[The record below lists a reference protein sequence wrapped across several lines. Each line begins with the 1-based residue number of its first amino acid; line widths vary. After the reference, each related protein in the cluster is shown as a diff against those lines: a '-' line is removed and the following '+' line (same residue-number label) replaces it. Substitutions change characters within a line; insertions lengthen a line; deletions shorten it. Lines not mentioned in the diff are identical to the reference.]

1 MPTTAAKKTGVKT
14 KSGEKA
20 VSKAGPVKEKKAAV
34 KPAGTT
40 AKAHKARSESKSKP
54 AEATKPEP
62 SAETP
67 SAPVRKPSQAI
78 PSSPALSKSAFLA
91 ETPVAPV
98 ATPFS
103 TPSTPS
109 TSSGQASS
117 GQAAQDESVV
127 SGNVVHMKMPI
138 VVKDLATTLKLK
150 PFQVIS
156 DLMQQNILA
165 SINQTIDEE
174 IARVICQKHGFVLE
188 TEKRER
194 HHTHGTG
201 ATVEESRSSG
211 TVKPEA
217 EPVKAKNLQPRAP
230 VVTIMGHVD
239 HGKTSLLDVIR
250 HANVAAG
257 EAGGITQHI
266 GAYTI
271 TVKHGGKDHPIT
283 FLDTPGHEAF
293 SAMRARGA
301 NVTDLVILVI
311 AADDGLM
318 PQTIEAISH
327 AKAAKVPII
336 VAINKIDLP
345 GLEANKTKLKKQ
357 LQEKG
362 LAPED
367 WGGQTICCEVSATKK
382 TGVDHLLEMILLQA
396 ELLELKAD
404 PTVPPRGNVVET
416 QMEQGRGPTATVL
429 IKEGTLKRGMTFIVG
444 PYWGK
449 VKALLNEK
457 GQILNQALPSQAV
470 KIVGLPA
477 VPQAGVEFRV
487 VEDET
492 EAREHSERELAKLR
506 TGKLEAPTKVTLENL
521 FHTLAEGQKKNLRV
535 ILKTDVQGSAE
546 AIADSL
552 TKIPGDKVRL
562 ELIHVA
568 VGPISESDVLLASA
582 SNAVII
588 GFGSKV
594 DPGAAEMAKREG
606 VQIKL
611 YRIIYELIDQ
621 VKEAMA
627 GLLDPEI
634 RTKVLGQ
641 VEIKQIFNV
650 SKGKVAGCIVLSGLI
665 VRNGKVRLLRNK
677 NILWEGQLTTLK
689 RFQDDVAEVR
699 TGLEC
704 GIRLGNYTEF
714 EVGDIIEAFETE
726 KISQKL

>member
-1 MPTTAAKKTGVKT
+1 MPTTAAKKTGAKSKSADKVDSKT
-14 KSGEKA
+14 S
-20 VSKAGPVKEKKAAV
+20 PVKEKKAAGKSGQAV
-34 KPAGTT
+34 KPAT
-40 AKAHKARSESKSKP
+40 AIRPAATKAHKAAAKPKPPIIAKPEVQQEPKTEPKAEITPVPVKEPAPAPAITLTPAAPSPAPAP
-54 AEATKPEP
+54 AEPDTA
-62 SAETP
+62 
-67 SAPVRKPSQAI
+67 SAPVV
-78 PSSPALSKSAFLA
+78 L
-91 ETPVAPV
+91 
-98 ATPFS
+98 
-103 TPSTPS
+103 
-109 TSSGQASS
+109 
-117 GQAAQDESVV
+117 
-127 SGNVVHMKMPI
+127 GNVVHMKMPI
-138 VVKDLATTLKLK
+138 VVKDLAIVLSLK

-165 SINQTIDEE
+165 SINQTIEEE
-174 IARVICQKHGFVLE
+174 IARIICQKHGFVLE

-194 HHTHGTG
+194 HHTHGAAG
-201 ATVEESRSSG
+201 SVEEPKP
-211 TVKPEA
+211 VKPEM

-239 HGKTSLLDVIR
+239 HGKTSLLDAIR

-301 NVTDLVILVI
+301 NVTDLVILVV

-318 PQTIEAISH
+318 PQTVEAISH
-327 AKAAKVPII
+327 ARAAKVPII

-382 TGVDHLLEMILLQA
+382 TGVEHLLEMILLQA

-404 PTVPPRGNVVET
+404 PTVLPRGNVVET

-429 IKEGTLKRGMTFIVG
+429 IKEGTLKRGMTYIVG

-449 VKALLNEK
+449 VKALLNEQ
-457 GQILNQALPSQAV
+457 GRILNQALPSQAV
-470 KIVGLPA
+470 KVVGLSA

-487 VEDET
+487 VVDET

-521 FHTLAEGQKKNLRV
+521 FDTLAEGQKKNLRV

-552 TKIPGDKVRL
+552 MKIPSDKVRL

-594 DPGAAEMAKREG
+594 DASAAEMAKREG

-677 NILWEGQLTTLK
+677 NVLWEGQLTTLK
-689 RFQDDVAEVR
+689 RFQDDVTEVR

-714 EVGDIIEAFETE
+714 EAGDIIEAFETE